1 MTTMTYPS
9 ELVPGVPAL
18 AVAVPEGWQQLDVPQ
33 ALLAARE
40 PGAAEQF
47 ASNVTVRHFVRPAG
61 VSAET
66 LVGELAG
73 IAADRPQGAVG
84 ASFTA
89 TAPAGAL
96 RGTTLS
102 YVDDAAGTI
111 GQVHVFAVRPGP
123 RSTSVVQLV
132 VSFAGSRADELKP
145 VVREIVESLR
155 VDWP

>member
-9 ELVPGVPAL
+9 ELVPGVPAIT
-18 AVAVPEGWQQLDVPQ
+18 VAVPEGWLQLDVPS

-40 PGAAEQF
+40 PVAEGRF
-47 ASNVTVRHFVRPAG
+47 AGNVTVRHFVRPAP
-61 VSAET
+61 VSADT
-66 LVGELAG
+66 LVGELAAY
-73 IAADRPQGAVG
+73 AAGKPQGAVG
-84 ASFTA
+84 PPFAA
-89 TAPAGAL
+89 TTPSGAL

-111 GQVHVFAVRPGP
+111 GQVHVFAVHPGP

-145 VVREIVESLR
+145 VVRGIVESLR
-155 VDWP
+155 VTWA